1 MVLGTWGPVSPWK
14 GLECASLKKG
24 TLQGLSPAAPG
35 GESGPAA
42 SPTHPGRAQCSASPR
57 GVRVRGG
64 AATSKE
70 AHSEGSGRV
79 GRRKESPDCWAA
91 AGCCGPSAQSVPPD
105 LAPPALRC
113 SSLPLH
119 SASLLPPPPTSS
131 SKNLPAKTHHNSI
144 PHGDRGHPAE
154 ARGRTNSHAP
164 HLPCSAT

>member
-1 MVLGTWGPVSPWK
+1 MRALRKALCRVCPQQPRVVSPAQR
-14 GLECASLKKG
+14 C
-24 TLQGLSPAAPG
+24 PP
-35 GESGPAA
+35 
-42 SPTHPGRAQCSASPR
+42 PTPGRAQCSASPR

-119 SASLLPPPPTSS
+119 SASLPFFLLPLLQALKTSRPKPTTTQYHTETEDIQRRQGAGQTATPHTC
-131 SKNLPAKTHHNSI
+131 PAQQ
-144 PHGDRGHPAE
+144 PEE
-154 ARGRTNSHAP
+154 AGGKAVELRS
-164 HLPCSAT
+164 